1 MNVIFQSVRNYLE
14 ERAKEHSESRQS
26 QSDFMLGSCEMLLAS
41 VLYDISKSNKPLFD
55 QWMKYLTGEKKYG

>member
-14 ERAKEHSESRQS
+14 ERTKDHSESQQS
-26 QSDFMLGSCEMLLAS
+26 QSDFMLGTCEMLLAS

-55 QWMKYLTGEKKYG
+55 QWMKYLTEEKKYE